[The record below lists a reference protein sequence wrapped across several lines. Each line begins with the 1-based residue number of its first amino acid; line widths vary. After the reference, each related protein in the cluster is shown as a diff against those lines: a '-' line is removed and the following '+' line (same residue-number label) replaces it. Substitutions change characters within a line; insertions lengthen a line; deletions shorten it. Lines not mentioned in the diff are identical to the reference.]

1 MKFLNATLSAS
12 IEELAEK
19 PVNRSIPLL
28 IQALTDEDSDNI
40 LVTEVNLLS
49 KFWKF
54 FKKYFQ
60 TTFLLKVLLLTTFI
74 CLFILVAYQI
84 YAHRRTSARVVYRI
98 VFKVF
103 EKFQNF

>member
-40 LVTEVNLLS
+40 LVTEVNLL
-49 KFWKF
+49 
-54 FKKYFQ
+54 
-60 TTFLLKVLLLTTFI
+60 
-74 CLFILVAYQI
+74 
-84 YAHRRTSARVVYRI
+84 
-98 VFKVF
+98 
-103 EKFQNF
+103 